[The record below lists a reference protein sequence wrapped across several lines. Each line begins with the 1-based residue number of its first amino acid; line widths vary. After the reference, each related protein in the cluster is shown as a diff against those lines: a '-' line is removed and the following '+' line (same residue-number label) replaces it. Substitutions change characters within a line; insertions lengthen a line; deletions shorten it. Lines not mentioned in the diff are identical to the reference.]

1 MTSSGGFVK
10 VPTDEEEE
18 RMRKA
23 AEDSQKRRE
32 EAKKKREIGLSLGYL
47 SPWGIYGHV
56 WGIRLPG
63 VYTVTCV
70 L

>member
-23 AEDSQKRRE
+23 AEKDPRRE
-32 EAKKKREIGLSLGYL
+32 
-47 SPWGIYGHV
+47 
-56 WGIRLPG
+56 
-63 VYTVTCV
+63 
-70 L
+70 